1 MLNNCLLVSFQDFMS
16 IDTVHFTK
24 DGLLQK
30 TPAHNYSEFRFRT
43 YAALAFRRFREL
55 FKIETDM
62 YLASLCS
69 EPMIELSNAGASG
82 SLEGRRD
89 VTRPIS

>member
-1 MLNNCLLVSFQDFMS
+1 MLDFMS
-16 IDTVHFTK
+16 IDTVYFTK

-69 EPMIELSNAGASG
+69 
-82 SLEGRRD
+82 GRINNTNVILLGRFS
-89 VTRPIS
+89 PW